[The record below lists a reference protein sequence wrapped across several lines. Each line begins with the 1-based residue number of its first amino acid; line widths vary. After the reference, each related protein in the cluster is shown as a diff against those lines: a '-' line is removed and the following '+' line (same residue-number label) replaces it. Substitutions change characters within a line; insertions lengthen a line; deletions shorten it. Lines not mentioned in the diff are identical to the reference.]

1 MFAFSTLSA
10 LLFECLIIWRLG
22 LSDWNR
28 FISKEDGNWEHYEH
42 HTKMKMQTTLR
53 QTINY
58 SVIHCKYI
66 NLSDC
71 QGLFKYIP
79 TLNWMGVISAPSCK
93 KNVDDFLMNKVIDN
107 MLYVALELIFISGKP
122 TFNNK
127 YVI

>member
-1 MFAFSTLSA
+1 MEAGSVWLKQVYKQGGW
-10 LLFECLIIWRLG
+10 ELG
-22 LSDWNR
+22 
-28 FISKEDGNWEHYEH
+28 
-42 HTKMKMQTTLR
+42 TLR
-53 QTINY
+53 TPHENENADDVETNHY

-71 QGLFKYIP
+71 HGLFKYIP

-107 MLYVALELIFISGKP
+107 MLYVALELIFISGKL

-127 YVI
+127 YLI